1 MWRQTDVEKN
11 PRENR
16 VLILDFRSSYSSF
29 SSPSLFFFSVFI
41 GSYVFLVL
49 LLQVPFL
56 FVLGFFVFFHGFL
69 SSSCFFYSRG
79 DCSSSSSMGHFVFFS
94 SSISDLL
101 LSSSNSSSYSMKL
114 ESLRLE
120 FHVAK
125 ISPCQQSILSLWGLI
140 SSKNWSFKYLRY

>member
-1 MWRQTDVEKN
+1 MEKN

-16 VLILDFRSSYSSF
+16 VLILDFHSSYSSF

-56 FVLGFFVFFHGFL
+56 FVLGFFMFFHGFL
-69 SSSCFFYSRG
+69 SSSCSFYSRG

-101 LSSSNSSSYSMKL
+101 LSSSNSPYSMKHD
-114 ESLRLE
+114 SLRLE

-125 ISPCQQSILSLWGLI
+125 ISPCQQSILSL
-140 SSKNWSFKYLRY
+140 

>member
-1 MWRQTDVEKN
+1 MEKN

-56 FVLGFFVFFHGFL
+56 FVLGFFMFFHGFL
-69 SSSCFFYSRG
+69 SSSCSFYSRG

-101 LSSSNSSSYSMKL
+101 LSSSNSPYSMKL

-125 ISPCQQSILSLWGLI
+125 ISPCQQSILSL
-140 SSKNWSFKYLRY
+140 

>member
-1 MWRQTDVEKN
+1 MEKN

-56 FVLGFFVFFHGFL
+56 FVLGFFMFFHGFL
-69 SSSCFFYSRG
+69 SSLCSFYSRG

-101 LSSSNSSSYSMKL
+101 LSSSNSPYSMKL

-125 ISPCQQSILSLWGLI
+125 ISPCQQSILSL
-140 SSKNWSFKYLRY
+140 

>member
-1 MWRQTDVEKN
+1 MEKN

-56 FVLGFFVFFHGFL
+56 FVLGFFMFFHGFL
-69 SSSCFFYSRG
+69 SSSCSFYSRG

-94 SSISDLL
+94 SSISNLL
-101 LSSSNSSSYSMKL
+101 LSSSNSPYSMKL

-125 ISPCQQSILSLWGLI
+125 ISPCQQSILSL
-140 SSKNWSFKYLRY
+140 

>member
-1 MWRQTDVEKN
+1 MEKN

-56 FVLGFFVFFHGFL
+56 FVLGFFMLFHGFL
-69 SSSCFFYSRG
+69 SSSCSFYSRG
-79 DCSSSSSMGHFVFFS
+79 DCSSSSSMGHFIFFS

-101 LSSSNSSSYSMKL
+101 LSSSNSPYSMKL

-125 ISPCQQSILSLWGLI
+125 ISPCQQSILSL
-140 SSKNWSFKYLRY
+140 

>member
-11 PRENR
+11 PRENQ

-56 FVLGFFVFFHGFL
+56 FVLGFFMFFHGFL
-69 SSSCFFYSRG
+69 SSSCSFYSRG

-101 LSSSNSSSYSMKL
+101 LSSSNSPYSMKL

>member
-56 FVLGFFVFFHGFL
+56 FVLGFFMFFHGFL
-69 SSSCFFYSRG
+69 SSLCSFSRG

-101 LSSSNSSSYSMKL
+101 LSSSNSPYSMKL